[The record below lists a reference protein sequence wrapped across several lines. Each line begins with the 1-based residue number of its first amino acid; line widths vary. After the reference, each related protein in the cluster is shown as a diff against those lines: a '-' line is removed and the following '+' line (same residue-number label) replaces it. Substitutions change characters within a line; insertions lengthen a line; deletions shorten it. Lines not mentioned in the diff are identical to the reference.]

1 MSIAADPVVV
11 REPAR
16 ATSPIRALSARVAGV
31 GAIGFAV
38 VVAIQ
43 NVVRGSSAP
52 ALDASADAVLA
63 HFADH
68 RTLTVALV
76 ASFVLTAS
84 ALAAFLGGSMRRLA
98 AAQPGWATTGAIGA
112 AGVMA
117 LFAVVVGCEQALAV
131 VAAGDDPDLGAIQA
145 LWALHNSVF
154 TVLYLFL
161 AIALV
166 GLSRAG
172 VAAGLTPRA
181 FAVAAPVGAALLAI
195 GAAAGP
201 YIANGEAMP
210 AFGVAGLGFLTWLA
224 FLVTTGLRLVRSERG
239 TA

>member
-1 MSIAADPVVV
+1 MNG
-11 REPAR
+11 
-16 ATSPIRALSARVAGV
+16 SPR
-31 GAIGFAV
+31 
-38 VVAIQ
+38 
-43 NVVRGSSAP
+43 
-52 ALDASADAVLA
+52 
-63 HFADH
+63 
-68 RTLTVALV
+68 
-76 ASFVLTAS
+76 TAS
-84 ALAAFLGGSMRRLA
+84 A
-98 AAQPGWATTGAIGA
+98 I
-112 AGVMA
+112 
-117 LFAVVVGCEQALAV
+117 
-131 VAAGDDPDLGAIQA
+131 GAIQA

-154 TVLYLFL
+154 TVLYVFL

>member
-1 MSIAADPVVV
+1 MSIATSPDVV
-11 REPAR
+11 RENPR
-16 ATSPIRALSARVAGV
+16 AAGPIRGLSARVAGL
-31 GAIGFAV
+31 GAIGFAALV
-38 VVAIQ
+38 VIQ
-43 NVVRGSSAP
+43 NAMRGSSAP
-52 ALDASADAVLA
+52 ANDASAEAVLA

-76 ASFVLTAS
+76 ASFVLSAS

-98 AAQPGWATTGAIGA
+98 AAQPGWAITGGLGA

-117 LFAVVVGCEQALAV
+117 LFSVVVGCEQALAV
-131 VAAGDDPDLGAIQA
+131 LAAGEEPDLGAIQA

-154 TVLYLFL
+154 TVSYLLL

-181 FAVAAPVGAALLAI
+181 FAVVAPIGAGLLAI
-195 GAAAGP
+195 GAVAGP

-210 AFGVAGLGFLTWLA
+210 AFGGAGIGFLTWLA
-224 FLVTTGLRLVRSERG
+224 FLVATGMRLVRDERG